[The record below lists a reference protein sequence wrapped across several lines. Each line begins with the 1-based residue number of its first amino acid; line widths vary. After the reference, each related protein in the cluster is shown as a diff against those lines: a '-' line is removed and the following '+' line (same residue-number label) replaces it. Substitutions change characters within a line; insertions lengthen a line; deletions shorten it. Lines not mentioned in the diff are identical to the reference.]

1 MQKSYVSDSLAWLG
15 TFNTP
20 ITYFGR
26 LYGTPGETYD
36 TYLGLRCDRIL
47 RNVFVGEKIPPKAN
61 DFYNYLIF

>member
-1 MQKSYVSDSLAWLG
+1 MQISYVSDSLAWLG

-36 TYLGLRCDRIL
+36 TYLGLRCNIIL
-47 RNVFVGEKIPPKAN
+47 INIFVGEKNA
-61 DFYNYLIF
+61 DELIEFCDYDSF